1 MDFIRYSS
9 SRNVV
14 KILFRMC
21 WRQSRE
27 EVKCDFEEGEDSV
40 VSPITVVAVDVMVEM
55 LRK

>member
-14 KILFRMC
+14 KTLFRMC
-21 WRQSRE
+21 WGQSRK